1 MTHFV
6 SPSIPQSKF
15 CIAHD
20 SCLSSRA
27 YFTYQKF
34 DMVECVGLRGR
45 KLQLRQCQCSQSPPA
60 ELQTNLMTSGITY
73 GEIDFLLFPALEE
86 STCNL
91 HTPKKVIGNSTFSLL
106 FRKRISKA
114 QFVQSNL
121 VNLRWRQ
128 RTMTKKKQSIVLMMK
143 FLVTLCVAI

>member
-1 MTHFV
+1 
-6 SPSIPQSKF
+6 
-15 CIAHD
+15 
-20 SCLSSRA
+20 
-27 YFTYQKF
+27 
-34 DMVECVGLRGR
+34 MVQCVGLRGR

-91 HTPKKVIGNSTFSLL
+91 HTPKKVIANSTFSLL

-128 RTMTKKKQSIVLMMK
+128 RTMTKKKKTIYCFDDEVSCYIVCGNLKYHIQGVMNQSIFISVNKKASYLQ
-143 FLVTLCVAI
+143 